1 MTKAHF
7 SHFLTIAAT
16 ATALSVVLSLLLVK
30 NHLQHYTRPRLQ
42 KYTVRIVLMV
52 PIYAVDSLLSLLMPE
67 YSSVMN
73 AMREIYE
80 AFVIYT
86 FLNLL
91 IAYSG
96 GEPLLVAIFLDK
108 PTLKHPKPFDQCIAS
123 YTPNAAFLRTCKQGI
138 LQYVFIKPLTG
149 LIALLLSFWGLY
161 GDGEILFHKGYVY
174 LTFIN
179 NISVS
184 VSMYYLVLFYQTTK
198 DDLARFNPLAK
209 FICVKSVVFLTF
221 WQSVVIAGLVWV
233 GIITDVEDY
242 PADALA
248 ISLQVLILILSTI
261 IIILLDCQR
270 RIRIKSRNGKK

>member
-184 VSMYYLVLFYQTTK
+184 VSFFFYGTLI
-198 DDLARFNPLAK
+198 DHNPFSCL
-209 FICVKSVVFLTF
+209 
-221 WQSVVIAGLVWV
+221 
-233 GIITDVEDY
+233 
-242 PADALA
+242 LA
-248 ISLQVLILILSTI
+248 ISYHCLLVQLLFDSALFHLCTSFTVILSDFRFFFLQHTLLRTGFDI
-261 IIILLDCQR
+261 IHPISLWKVHLE
-270 RIRIKSRNGKK
+270 